1 MSEKP
6 IQVTG
11 DDSELRLSWFKER
24 VTAFIGIGIFLV
36 AGILSLAAA
45 YTAATGENGFSNMK
59 DLLTFWS
66 GLVGATGGYYFGRIG
81 VEKRAET
88 AESTVQLAQTAWSEA
103 ERQAA
108 QAVAKLDVEEMARE
122 ALERGKELA
131 EQGQEKAEQLVQ
143 VAQEARQQA
152 ETKIDHMGEV
162 MTEVTQGMQTMRERV
177 QTFKEKLGAVGAA
190 AADLGSLVLG
200 AEEEGAAPLPLDVQ
214 ELDEVTA
221 NIDALMFKMKQVQH

>member
-6 IQVTG
+6 IQVT
-11 DDSELRLSWFKER
+11 DDASERRFKER

-36 AGILSLAAA
+36 AGILSLIAA
-45 YTAATGENGFSNMK
+45 YAAATGENSFSNMK

-88 AESTVQLAQTAWSEA
+88 AESTMQLAQTAWSEA

-108 QAVAKLDVEEMARE
+108 QAVAKLDVEAMARE

-131 EQGQEKAEQLVQ
+131 EQGQQKAEQLAQ
-143 VAQEARQQA
+143 VAQDARQQA
-152 ETKIDHMGEV
+152 EAKIDQMGEV
-162 MTEVTQGMQTMRERV
+162 MTEVTQGMHTMRERV
-177 QTFKEKLGAVGAA
+177 RSFKDKLAAAGAA

-200 AEEEGAAPLPLDVQ
+200 AEEEGAAAVPVNVQ

-221 NIDALMFKMKQVQH
+221 NIDSLMQKMEQVRH